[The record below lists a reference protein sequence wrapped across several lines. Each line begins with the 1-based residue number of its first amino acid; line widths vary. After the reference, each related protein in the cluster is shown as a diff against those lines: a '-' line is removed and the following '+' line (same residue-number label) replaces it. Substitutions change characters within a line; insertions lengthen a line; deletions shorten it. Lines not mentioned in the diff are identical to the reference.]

1 MKIYNINFDTVS
13 ITVVLEDN
21 QNLFDFLLKSEDRNC
36 RGLYVKGNKLY
47 KKWSDDYSVECI
59 ITDLTDVRGIIHSE
73 SH

>member
-1 MKIYNINFDTVS
+1 MKIYNINFDAVS

-21 QNLFDFLLKSEDRNC
+21 QNLFDFLLQSKDWNC
-36 RGLYVKGNKLY
+36 KDLYVVGDKLY
-47 KKWSDDYSVECI
+47 KKWSDDYSDECI